1 MEFQARRYGVVK
13 DKLTSDMKEA
23 LKSQDK
29 IRLQTIRMV
38 LASIKNAEIDKQR
51 TLNEEEIVNVIQRE
65 IKMRKE
71 ALEQFARGG
80 REDLVQQTEAEI
92 KVLEGYLPQQLS
104 DEELTSLIR
113 ETMDEV
119 GAKSSKDMGKV
130 MAALMPKI
138 RGKADG
144 RKANEIAKQLL
155 G

>member
-1 MEFQARRYGVVK
+1 MK
-13 DKLTSDMKEA
+13 DRLTSDMKEA

-38 LASIKNAEIDKQR
+38 LAGIKNAEIDKQR
-51 TLNEEEIVNVIQRE
+51 PLNEEEIVNLIQRE
-65 IKMRKE
+65 IKIRRE

-80 REDLVQQTEAEI
+80 REDLVRQTEAEI
-92 KVLEGYLPQQLS
+92 RVLEGYLPQQLGE
-104 DEELTSLIR
+104 EELTSLIR
-113 ETMDEV
+113 ETIEEL
-119 GAKSSKDMGKV
+119 GAKSGKDVGKV

-144 RKANEIAKQLL
+144 RKANEIVRQLL

>member
-1 MEFQARRYGVVK
+1 MVK

-51 TLNEEEIVNVIQRE
+51 PLNEEEIMNVIQRE
-65 IKMRKE
+65 IKMRRE

-80 REDLVQQTEAEI
+80 REDLVKQTEAEI

-113 ETMDEV
+113 ETIEEV
-119 GAKSSKDMGKV
+119 GAKSGKDMGKV

-144 RKANEIAKQLL
+144 RRANELVKQLL